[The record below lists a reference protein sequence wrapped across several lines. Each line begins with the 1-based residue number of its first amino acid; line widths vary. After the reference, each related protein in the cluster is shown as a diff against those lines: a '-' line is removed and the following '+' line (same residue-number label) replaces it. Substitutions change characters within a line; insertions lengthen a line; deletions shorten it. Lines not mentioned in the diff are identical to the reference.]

1 MERKTRTPNKV
12 RVRRNR
18 SDIRQALLESRE
30 RIVNAA
36 QQDFASSRSL
46 NLVRDGH
53 AVGFIANPNDC
64 QHHHQFEI
72 AQNRCRC
79 HLFEI
84 LE

>member
-1 MERKTRTPNKV
+1 MTLGSSATL
-12 RVRRNR
+12 RRR
-18 SDIRQALLESRE
+18 FAKGGGDQPLFLESRE

-53 AVGFIANPNDC
+53 AVGFIANPNNC
-64 QHHHQFEI
+64 QHHHEFEI